1 MGPADVAPWL
11 EQVGDGLA
19 EKVTIGL
26 EAEISE
32 VAGCHQAAQE
42 RPEGAA
48 QPDPVAGG
56 DGRVTQDLAELLFY
70 LLVVAVVSL
79 DVQAGEG
86 GLVALVQD
94 EQLAVGEHRVDEP
107 AQHGG

>member
-11 EQVGDGLA
+11 EQVGDDLA
-19 EKVTIGL
+19 KKLTVGRG
-26 EAEISE
+26 AEIRV
-32 VAGCHQAAQE
+32 VADGHQAAQE

-56 DGRVTQDLAELLFY
+56 DGRVTQDPAELLFY
-70 LLVVAVVSL
+70 FLVVAVVSL

-86 GLVALVQD
+86 GLVALGYLPD
-94 EQLAVGEHRVDEP
+94 CRRP
-107 AQHGG
+107 Y

>member
-26 EAEISE
+26 EAEIFE

-42 RPEGAA
+42 RSEGAA

-86 GLVALVQD
+86 GLVALGYLPD
-94 EQLAVGEHRVDEP
+94 CRRP
-107 AQHGG
+107 Y